1 MKNFPAKVGKHLRRN
16 AKKYVIVVAGTTL
29 VVVAYGALLTVNDM
43 ESFLQDK
50 GLFEEWQ
57 NQSVA

>member
-1 MKNFPAKVGKHLRRN
+1 MKDFPNKVGRHLRRN
-16 AKKYVIVVAGTTL
+16 AKKYIVIAGTTTL

-43 ESFLQDK
+43 ESFLQEK

-57 NQSVA
+57 NQPVA